1 MSKEGD
7 RIIRWQRDQKKKRRD
22 AKVEPMVKVSPTKLD
37 RLLTHK
43 REGIR

>member
-22 AKVEPMVKVSPTKLD
+22 AKACSLLKVEPSKLD
-37 RLLTHK
+37 RVLMHK
-43 REGIR
+43 RESK

>member
-22 AKVEPMVKVSPTKLD
+22 AKVEPTNKTELSKLD
-37 RLLTHK
+37 RLLMHK
-43 REGIR
+43 RESK